1 MGFRPIDNKRLPDAS
16 FNEPAYLRS
25 PDTGL
30 GSGIG
35 SKLDA
40 ALSKLY
46 TWCSANNVPV
56 MAHTSRSFG
65 PTTAYE
71 DRADPFFWTN
81 VLKQDAFPRLRIN
94 LAHFG
99 HFNNAVQYARPQSY
113 VDKCWEWTTG
123 KIITSSADAYADI
136 SSLGEILNVGPSRK
150 IVECMKAFKEHFPD
164 SHERLLYG
172 TDWSMIAQEERFP
185 KLFST
190 KPFPDVMIFFLR
202 AVGYNDAQIEGIM
215 FRNAVR
221 FLGLG
226 KADRDRFG
234 ENSTRG
240 RLEKFY
246 AAHGLSADWMN
257 VFD

>member
-1 MGFRPIDNKRLPDAS
+1 MGFRPIDNKRLPDTS

-81 VLKQDAFPRLRIN
+81 VLKQDAFPRLRVN

-99 HFNNAVQYARPQSY
+99 HFNTPCNMLARKAMSTNVGSGRPEKSSPVRQTLTPTSARLARSSRS
-113 VDKCWEWTTG
+113 VPAG
-123 KIITSSADAYADI
+123 KSSSA
-136 SSLGEILNVGPSRK
+136 
-150 IVECMKAFKEHFPD
+150 
-164 SHERLLYG
+164 
-172 TDWSMIAQEERFP
+172 
-185 KLFST
+185 
-190 KPFPDVMIFFLR
+190 
-202 AVGYNDAQIEGIM
+202 
-215 FRNAVR
+215 
-221 FLGLG
+221 
-226 KADRDRFG
+226 
-234 ENSTRG
+234 
-240 RLEKFY
+240 
-246 AAHGLSADWMN
+246 
-257 VFD
+257 